1 MMHQPPLR
9 GRRRAI
15 GALCSNGGPMALKP
29 TIFKALLQIAD
40 IDRGIY
46 LDRQVTLGRHPSEND
61 ERLMLRLLA
70 LALHVP
76 GDDTNG
82 TLEFAKGLWDT
93 DEPELWHKD
102 LTGRILHWIDIGQP
116 DDKRIL
122 KAAGRADRVTVL
134 SHAAS
139 TPIWW
144 SGIENRIARARNV
157 DVWQVDADAVH
168 ELATLVERSMRLQIS
183 VQDGTALVG
192 DGERTVEVTPQRLNG
207 A

>member
-1 MMHQPPLR
+1 
-9 GRRRAI
+9 
-15 GALCSNGGPMALKP
+15 MALKP

-40 IDRGIY
+40 IDRGLY
-46 LDRQVTLGRHPSEND
+46 VDRQVTLGRHPSETD
-61 ERLMLRLLA
+61 ERLMLRLVA

-76 GDDTNG
+76 ADTTNG

-102 LTGRILHWIDIGQP
+102 LTGRILHWIEIGQP

-122 KAAGRADRVTVL
+122 KAAGRAERVTVL
-134 SHAAS
+134 SHTAS

-144 SGIENRIARARNV
+144 SGIESRISRTRNV
-157 DVWQVDADAVH
+157 DVWQVDADAAR
-168 ELATLVERSMRLQIS
+168 ELAGLAARSMRLQVS
-183 VQDGTALVG
+183 VQDGTLWVG
-192 DGERTVEVTPQRLNG
+192 DGERSVELTPVRLNP